1 MDQGKGTVKRR
12 IYATD
17 LDNTL
22 IYSHKFIAQHQ
33 IPLAEVSCVEQ
44 YNGRDI
50 NYIYNKVANRLDDFR
65 ESDCLFIPVTTRRTE
80 QYLRVHLGV
89 TPEYAIVSNGGV
101 ILHNNQPLAEWSDI
115 VNKAIDREVLLE
127 ITGTFRHIFSDITH
141 DVVICDSCFIFFK
154 LEHPQEFVS
163 LIPTFQQLFPTWT
176 FVNYSQKCYAF
187 PSICSKG
194 EALRWL
200 AKRLNCNIAIATGD
214 SELDTTMLD
223 IASLAVVPN
232 HSSLRSSR
240 YTYVDGGMLSPLNTM
255 KLLFS
260 NKEEK

>member
-1 MDQGKGTVKRR
+1 MDQGKGAVKRR

-44 YNGRDI
+44 YNGKDI
-50 NYIYNKVANRLDDFR
+50 NYVHNEVVKGLRRFKA
-65 ESDCLFIPVTTRRTE
+65 SDCLFMPVTTRRTE
-80 QYLRVHLGV
+80 QYLRINLGF

-101 ILHNNQPLAEWSDI
+101 ILRNNQPLAEWTAT
-115 VNKAIDREVLLE
+115 VNNAIDRDAMYE
-127 ITGTFRHIFSDITH
+127 IADICRHTFLSITH
-141 DVVICDSCFIFFK
+141 DVTICDSCFIFFK
-154 LEHPQEFVS
+154 LENPDEFAS
-163 LIPTFQQLFPTWT
+163 FIPTLQQLFPTWT

-187 PSICSKG
+187 PKICSKG
-194 EALRWL
+194 GALKWL
-200 AKRLNCNIAIATGD
+200 AEYLNCRIAIATGD
-214 SELDTTMLD
+214 STLDTSMLD
-223 IASLAVVPN
+223 TACLAVVPS
-232 HSSLRSSR
+232 HSSLCSSR

-255 KLLFS
+255 KILFS